1 MPGRVG
7 LVASALLLLA
17 RSAGASQPRTVRLR
31 FPRLAVPAGQS
42 LEACVLIRVPGRT
55 PFDLASWTIATRTTG
70 AGVGTLH
77 FLVYLYTGEHLA
89 DFPKGRGSVQP
100 SRACLDLGP
109 VDLDRRQLIAS
120 GTGQSRGALPRGVAL
135 PLAPVPSTP
144 GGAADGIGILLDGN
158 WSNGGS
164 RTGVASAR
172 VVLHRAP
179 AHGIRRVARQ
189 ILERGAEA
197 ALDVP
202 PNLGHVMSTET
213 STAAYNAA
221 HLGDPLLRDAWS
233 PNPSRDACM
242 LMLTGHMHKRGRF
255 FGVDLL
261 GSDGQVHNPPG
272 GFPNRFDPERS
283 HLFGSPDYTDPG
295 ALRFTPPV
303 LHAGE
308 ALHYAC
314 WDDNGVTTSVRL
326 GCEESTGVSPG
337 SAGRPAKTCFVA
349 SPVSGDCPASD
360 PAYPG
365 RAFTRACVPA
375 HLVAGPST
383 EDEVCALAGWYFD
396 AVPGAAPG
404 SECDVTRLPVV
415 R

>member
-7 LVASALLLLA
+7 LVASTLLLLA

-55 PFDLASWTIATRTTG
+55 PFDLASWTITTRTTG

-179 AHGIRRVARQ
+179 AHSIRRVARQ
-189 ILERGAEA
+189 ILERGAET

-202 PNLGHVMSTET
+202 PNLDHVSSTET
-213 STAAYNAA
+213 STATYNAA
-221 HLGDPLLRDAWS
+221 HWS
-233 PNPSRDACM
+233 PNPSVDACM

-255 FGVDLL
+255 FGVDLI
-261 GSDGQVHNPPG
+261 GADGQVHNPPG

-326 GCEESTGVSPG
+326 GCEESTGVPPG

-349 SPVSGDCPASD
+349 GPVSGDCPASD

-383 EDEVCALAGWYFD
+383 EDEVCA
-396 AVPGAAPG
+396 PGAAPG
-404 SECDVTRLPVV
+404 SECDVSRLPVV